1 MKVDWIIH
9 FIPCGS
15 RPSFHTHGL
24 DRHGSL
30 ELELN
35 LPLNPKQA
43 MQFIN
48 LIAMDLVEQGKQYQ
62 SGDRNDDVFNLPLY
76 FYQTKP
82 IQPSRRDDQVLR
94 VLFCDP
100 TGKYPWEDGCQSP
113 YAEQLNTTEA
123 TAMRALLAQKKGA
136 LS

>member
-48 LIAMDLVEQGKQYQ
+48 LIAMDLVEQGKQYH

-82 IQPSRRDDQVLR
+82 THPPKGTCRSDHR
-94 VLFCDP
+94 
-100 TGKYPWEDGCQSP
+100 TGRAAPDRPAGSAGWAWSDR
-113 YAEQLNTTEA
+113 NTTA
-123 TAMRALLAQKKGA
+123 G
-136 LS
+136 